1 MHDIVFVTLH
11 FFIDPSLFSCF
22 FYFGCKCINL
32 LIPVPFIKFI
42 IEHNAFILLN

>member
-11 FFIDPSLFSCF
+11 FFIDPSLFN
-22 FYFGCKCINL
+22 YFGCKCINL
-32 LIPVPFIKFI
+32 LITVPFIQFI

>member
-11 FFIDPSLFSCF
+11 FFIDPSLSSF